1 MKRLIERLI
10 KALISSALLIT
21 AVLCVTI
28 LPSAV
33 SAFTPS
39 DQNFDTPEDVTT
51 EVSETEPQQTENIVD
66 QTHVRDD
73 SLQYELQ
80 MYLESNGLN
89 EQNIAFCIEDMEYH
103 DVYSFNTDAT
113 FFAASV
119 YKLPLAML
127 YEDMIAQGKYTR
139 DSLLYFDYYMI
150 EDNGY
155 LLSCYSPGTWVPLG
169 DILDIMI
176 RYSDNTAGHIL
187 FETMG
192 GWLKYREAMLA
203 YTDETCFAW
212 DTYDNVICA
221 AVMSDVLSH
230 LYENRSRYENLIE
243 VMSEATPHQF
253 LDSIIQVN
261 MPQKYGSYEYAR
273 NSAGFVDG
281 EHPYTIVVLTA
292 LGNYGETVMA
302 DLNAI
307 AYRHFYDEE
316 NT

>member
-1 MKRLIERLI
+1 
-10 KALISSALLIT
+10 
-21 AVLCVTI
+21 
-28 LPSAV
+28 
-33 SAFTPS
+33 
-39 DQNFDTPEDVTT
+39 
-51 EVSETEPQQTENIVD
+51 
-66 QTHVRDD
+66 
-73 SLQYELQ
+73 
-80 MYLESNGLN
+80 
-89 EQNIAFCIEDMEYH
+89 
-103 DVYSFNTDAT
+103 
-113 FFAASV
+113 
-119 YKLPLAML
+119 ML

-261 MPQKYGSYEYAR
+261 MPQKYGSYEYAI